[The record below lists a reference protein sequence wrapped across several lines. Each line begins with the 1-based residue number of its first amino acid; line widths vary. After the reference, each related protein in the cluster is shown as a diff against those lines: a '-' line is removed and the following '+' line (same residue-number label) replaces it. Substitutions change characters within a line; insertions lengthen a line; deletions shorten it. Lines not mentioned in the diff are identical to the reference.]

1 MYDHMRNYHHRED
14 YVKFRLTKMPGQDL
28 QCRKCLW
35 FFVYNVSETH
45 KCKMAREESIRLF
58 GQKYSKLDPESTSK
72 RIPDQHQETNM
83 KAIYNKRYRDKLKK
97 KRKRQRSSDEWD
109 EPSEPEDET
118 EDSEA
123 MEDPDY
129 VEEPSDGEGFK
140 PDSVDDGP
148 SDLGIED
155 LIDPTKCPHCEKEL
169 CDRSSLLAHL
179 KSVHG
184 KEAYL
189 KYHTTPMG
197 PYKSKC
203 PTCGLCFDRRIHH
216 KRKQC
221 LETYELAKGTEFE
234 FEMDEID
241 PNNTSVLDDL
251 DSDTENSAAED
262 KKQSATL
269 VKCENI
275 PKRKRS
281 VIELTEDELNFKP
294 EECDDYQCPFC
305 DHRVS
310 EKQKKVLGVGN
321 HIKAKHGILA
331 YLKYRTTPI
340 GSCQTQC
347 KTCKFHYQV
356 ISSHDIRHCHKVMM
370 MAKGTPYEFEID
382 QEQLDKM
389 EKLKVRGFHEHLYFW
404 DHKRHFGS
412 G

>member
-28 QCRKCLW
+28 QCPKCLW

-58 GQKYSKLDPESTSK
+58 GQKYSKLDP
-72 RIPDQHQETNM
+72 DQHQETHM
-83 KAIYNKRYRDKLKK
+83 KAIDNKRYSDKIKK
-97 KRKRQRSSDEWD
+97 KRKRQRSSDEWN
-109 EPSEPEDET
+109 EPSEPEEET

-123 MEDPDY
+123 IEDPDY

-140 PDSVDDGP
+140 PDSVDDGS

-155 LIDPTKCPHCEKEL
+155 FIDPTKCPHCEKEL

-179 KSVHG
+179 KGVHG

-234 FEMDEID
+234 FELDEID

-262 KKQSATL
+262 KKQSAAL
-269 VKCENI
+269 VKCENV

-294 EECDDYQCPFC
+294 EDCDDYQCPFC

-404 DHKRHFGS
+404 NHKRYFGS
-412 G
+412 

>member
-28 QCRKCLW
+28 QCPKCLW

-83 KAIYNKRYRDKLKK
+83 KAIYNKRYRDKIKK

-140 PDSVDDGP
+140 PDSVDDVP

-179 KSVHG
+179 KGVHG

-269 VKCENI
+269 ENI

>member
-140 PDSVDDGP
+140 PDSVDDVP

-155 LIDPTKCPHCEKEL
+155 LIDPSKCPHCEKEL

-179 KSVHG
+179 KGVHG